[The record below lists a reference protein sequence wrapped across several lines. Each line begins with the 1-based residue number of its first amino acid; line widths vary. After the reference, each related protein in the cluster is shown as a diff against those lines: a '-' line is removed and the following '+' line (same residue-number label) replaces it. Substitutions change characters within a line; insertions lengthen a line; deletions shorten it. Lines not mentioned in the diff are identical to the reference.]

1 MGGDGLDGRL
11 IKKELK
17 AAWKVEFLFSILRVW
32 GISLGLSFPTIKKKK
47 RRFTHVSFILTL
59 DDNVHIN
66 MPFKLLCKSCSVI
79 YTIITLALK
88 IQEMVQRT
96 QTKYWMI
103 LLEQVDHWKKSKHTV
118 IQYLEGSGNPL
129 Q

>member
-32 GISLGLSFPTIKKKK
+32 DISLGLSFPTIKKKK
-47 RRFTHVSFILTL
+47 KRFTHVSFIWTL

-88 IQEMVQRT
+88 DQEMESENTNKT
-96 QTKYWMI
+96 QSTEWSY
-103 LLEQVDHWKKSKHTV
+103 
-118 IQYLEGSGNPL
+118 
-129 Q
+129 

>member
-32 GISLGLSFPTIKKKK
+32 DISLGLSFPTIKKK
-47 RRFTHVSFILTL
+47 RDLFIWTL

-88 IQEMVQRT
+88 DQEMESENTNKT
-96 QTKYWMI
+96 QSTEWSY
-103 LLEQVDHWKKSKHTV
+103 
-118 IQYLEGSGNPL
+118 
-129 Q
+129 